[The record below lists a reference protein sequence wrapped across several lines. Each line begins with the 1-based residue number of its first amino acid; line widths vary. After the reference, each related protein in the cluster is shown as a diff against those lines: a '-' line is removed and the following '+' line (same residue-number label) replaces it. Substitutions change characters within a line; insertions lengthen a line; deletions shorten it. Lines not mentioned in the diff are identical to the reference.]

1 MTADGHSAGSFDV
14 DAIRLDER
22 GLIPAIV
29 QDAATGTV
37 LMLGWM
43 DREAI
48 EATERTREVHFHSRS
63 RGALWRKGETS
74 GNTLH
79 LVDVRAD
86 CDGDALLV
94 RAHPQGPTCHTGEA
108 TCWGADPAPT
118 LARTL
123 SELAA
128 LLAERRRDL
137 PADSYS
143 AELFRGGRGVIAR
156 KVGEEA
162 LELALA
168 ATTETRERAVSEL
181 TDLLYALLV
190 LATDLDVTAEEVM
203 ASLREKKRLASDRG
217 TPRTNA
223 VQR

>member
-1 MTADGHSAGSFDV
+1 MSAEARSASSLDVGGIRFD
-14 DAIRLDER
+14 DR
-22 GLIPAIV
+22 GLVPAVV
-29 QDAATGTV
+29 QDPSTGTV

-43 DREAI
+43 DRAAI

-63 RGALWRKGETS
+63 RDALWRKGETS

-86 CDGDALLV
+86 CDGDTLLV

-118 LARTL
+118 LARTI

-137 PADSYS
+137 PAGSYS
-143 AELFRGGRGVIAR
+143 AELFRGGRGAIAR
-156 KVGEEA
+156 KVAEEA

-168 ATTETRERAVSEL
+168 ATSETWERAVSEL
-181 TDLLYALLV
+181 TDLLYTLLV
-190 LATDLDVTAEEVM
+190 LATDLDVTADEVT
-203 ASLREKKRLASDRG
+203 ASLGEKKRLAAARG
-217 TPRTNA
+217 APPASR
-223 VQR
+223 

>member
-1 MTADGHSAGSFDV
+1 LSLADLTF
-14 DAIRLDER
+14 DER

-37 LMLGWM
+37 LMLAWM

-48 EATERTREVHFHSRS
+48 EATERTGEVHFHSRS

-79 LVDVRAD
+79 AVEVLPD
-86 CDGDALLV
+86 CDRDTLLV
-94 RAHPQGPTCHTGEA
+94 RAHPMGPVCHTGSA
-108 TCWGADPAPT
+108 TCWGADPAPP

-128 LLAERRRDL
+128 LLAARKREL
-137 PADSYS
+137 PEKSYS
-143 AELFRGGRGVIAR
+143 AELFRKGRGAIAQ

-162 LELALA
+162 LELGLA
-168 ATTETRERAVSEL
+168 AVSESHERAVSEL
-181 TDLLYALLV
+181 TDLLYSAMV
-190 LATDLDVTAEEVM
+190 LATELGIGADEVTR
-203 ASLREKKRLASDRG
+203 SLAEKKVIA
-217 TPRTNA
+217 
-223 VQR
+223 QRRSG